1 MKIQPINSSFLMASL
16 ASVLMVPLGLQS
28 VQAETF
34 SFNLNNL
41 GITESD
47 DGSKTFGGQMTFDGE
62 DMDEAK
68 TFEFDLTHGDRG
80 DGQSL
85 EMGLRNQGESVLEA
99 VFDLFGLNSRK
110 ESGKLNAKVSGDVNE
125 TESDIDIELGEN
137 LPGARMKI
145 RTPKGNQFD

>member
-1 MKIQPINSSFLMASL
+1 MKMQPINSGFMMASL
-16 ASVLMVPLGLQS
+16 ASLLMVPLGVPS

-34 SFNLNNL
+34 SFNLKDL
-41 GITESD
+41 GITESA
-47 DGSKTFGGQMTFDGE
+47 DGSKTFGGQMTLEGE
-62 DMDEAK
+62 AMEDK

-99 VFDLFGLNSRK
+99 VFDFFGLNSRK
-110 ESGKLNAKVSGDVNE
+110 ESGKLNAKVSGDINE

-145 RTPKGNQFD
+145 KTPQGNQFD